1 MEQFAIIIR
10 YVECA
15 GKQVDGIAIR
25 RFADAALQRADRLR
39 AHAGALGE
47 GLLRKV
53 CRKTQ
58 SFEQRSES
66 GALRVAH
73 ETFRVLQRLMKR
85 PSAVHEGQNRQAG
98 TGYAHLWKRKAAKTR
113 YRM

>member
-1 MEQFAIIIR
+1 MEQFAIFIR

-15 GKQVDGIAIR
+15 GEQVDRIAIR
-25 RFADAALQRADRLR
+25 RFANPTLQRTDRLR
-39 AHAGALGE
+39 ADSRVLGE
-47 GLLRKV
+47 GLLRKTR
-53 CRKTQ
+53 CKPQTL
-58 SFEQRSES
+58 EQRSES
-66 GALRVAH
+66 GFLRVAH
-73 ETFRVLQRLMKR
+73 ETFRVLQRLTKR